1 MKAEGTG
8 IYFDWIPSKEVYATH
23 IGKAIEELPWYTVF
37 MAQATKST
45 NPKVKA
51 WTEAFIKKYRPAL
64 KELSK
69 K

>member
-1 MKAEGTG
+1 
-8 IYFDWIPSKEVYATH
+8 
-23 IGKAIEELPWYTVF
+23 
-37 MAQATKST
+37 MAQATKSP

-51 WTEAFIKKYRPAL
+51 WTKEFIKKYRPAL